1 MLATHHGPT
10 HHAAYTSD
18 AADLHEGLH
27 QESPEG
33 SIELALAALR
43 SRGERVTTAR
53 RAVLDVLARTH
64 EYVSADHVVA
74 MLTGGQPVVH
84 RATVYRT
91 LDVLANQGI
100 VSAVHVPG
108 GATAY
113 HFAADTPGHE
123 HLHAHCRACGRVVVI
138 AVGSLDIAAEEV
150 VRATGFVIEPMQST
164 IVGMCAQCTLGGQSM
179 STKMTSIALLP

>member
-1 MLATHHGPT
+1 M
-10 HHAAYTSD
+10 
-18 AADLHEGLH
+18 
-27 QESPEG
+27 
-33 SIELALAALR
+33 
-43 SRGERVTTAR
+43 TTAR

-64 EYVSADHVVA
+64 EYVSADHVVS
-74 MLTGGQPVVH
+74 MLTGGGSMVH

-113 HFAADTPGHE
+113 HFATDTPGHE
-123 HLHAHCRACGRVVVI
+123 HLHAHCRECGRVVVI
-138 AVGSLDIAAEEV
+138 PVDSLDIAADEV
-150 VRATGFVIEPMQST
+150 LRVTGLAIEPMQST
-164 IVGMCAQCTLGGQSM
+164 IVGLCAVCTQPDQSM